1 MAIIIAEGI
10 VEVTGDGRKVTSQ
23 VAKDI
28 DASGAPIEQA
38 GTGMGR
44 KLIGG
49 LVAVG
54 AVAGVAN
61 WLSGAVTGASDLNET
76 VSKSSVIFGDSA
88 GIMNEWGNQ
97 AARQVGLS
105 KEAAL
110 GAAAGF
116 GDMFSQ
122 LGFASE
128 AAAGMSIKTVSLA
141 ADLGSFSNLDTADV
155 ADRMSAAFRG
165 EYDSLQSVIPNINA
179 ARVES
184 EALAATGKKTA
195 KELTAQEKATAVLSI
210 VSKDGARA
218 VGDFAKTSDGFAN
231 QTKIS
236 TAQLSDMQAEVGT
249 ALLPMMQDLMSF
261 MLTNVIPG
269 FKDVASWVGEN
280 IGMLKGVGGAILIAA
295 GAWAVMTGALAAYN
309 GIMGIVKAVT
319 VAGSVAQWA
328 LNVAMSAN
336 PIGIVIGLIAL
347 LVGGIVWVATQTTFF
362 QDAWAVMS
370 TAIGAAFTWL
380 WEVVLSPVFTAI
392 GAVFTWLY
400 ENVITPIVTG
410 IMIYVGLWAA
420 IFTWLWNTVLS
431 PIFAA
436 IGKVFAWLF
445 DNVIMPVVNSIIASV
460 KAWGAIFSWLNST
473 IIQPVFAALGVAFN
487 WIWANVIS
495 PVAKF
500 ISGAITNVGSTV
512 KSVFGGIS
520 GFIGSAFQAVLGVV
534 RGPLNA
540 LISLINGVIGGLNT
554 VSVSIP
560 DWVPVV
566 GGQTFGLNIPRIP
579 MLARGTNN
587 APDTFIAGEA
597 GPELIT
603 GAGGS
608 TVRPYSAT
616 QDLLTGAGRGDTY
629 NLGGVTIP
637 ADSVDDFVKL
647 IEIFKNMTQTARQG
661 RGTSGMVTP

>member
-1 MAIIIAEGI
+1 
-10 VEVTGDGRKVTSQ
+10 
-23 VAKDI
+23 
-28 DASGAPIEQA
+28 
-38 GTGMGR
+38 
-44 KLIGG
+44 
-49 LVAVG
+49 
-54 AVAGVAN
+54 
-61 WLSGAVTGASDLNET
+61 
-76 VSKSSVIFGDSA
+76 
-88 GIMNEWGNQ
+88 
-97 AARQVGLS
+97 
-105 KEAAL
+105 
-110 GAAAGF
+110 
-116 GDMFSQ
+116 
-122 LGFASE
+122 
-128 AAAGMSIKTVSLA
+128 
-141 ADLGSFSNLDTADV
+141 
-155 ADRMSAAFRG
+155 
-165 EYDSLQSVIPNINA
+165 
-179 ARVES
+179 
-184 EALAATGKKTA
+184 
-195 KELTAQEKATAVLSI
+195 
-210 VSKDGARA
+210 
-218 VGDFAKTSDGFAN
+218 
-231 QTKIS
+231 
-236 TAQLSDMQAEVGT
+236 
-249 ALLPMMQDLMSF
+249 
-261 MLTNVIPG
+261 
-269 FKDVASWVGEN
+269 
-280 IGMLKGVGGAILIAA
+280 
-295 GAWAVMTGALAAYN
+295 MTGALAAYN